1 MRFLFISSSCPPL
14 GSMCQDTDR
23 LWRTV
28 GPLILWFA
36 EGPAPAD
43 SNRGGKSRGIYITLG
58 SPIKGLLCMKGHTSG
73 ASLAPAP
80 LLLEALI
87 PGSLGASPDQPAWRG
102 YTHPSLFLH
111 PADPRHTAPLPIFSQ
126 VIHFDVVT
134 YLSLVPDAVIG
145 TGNGL
150 KTGFWDGVNHV
161 CSIGK

>member
-102 YTHPSLFLH
+102 YTRPHFI
-111 PADPRHTAPLPIFSQ
+111 LPILGTQLPCQSFLKLSTSMSSLISHWYQ
-126 VIHFDVVT
+126 MQ
-134 YLSLVPDAVIG
+134 SLV
-145 TGNGL
+145 L
-150 KTGFWDGVNHV
+150 
-161 CSIGK
+161 